1 MNQNFWE
8 GFEKQAISMATFK
21 PALDWGK
28 KALTSVGKFTGAG
41 PVYQGAKSMI
51 GMARKGDFVPGKG
64 PGSFLGRAPA
74 NANVAGAVRG
84 ARQNLASGG
93 KNLARLGAGAA
104 LGVAGTKMLSGSPQ
118 QQPVVQQT
126 YY

>member
-28 KALTSVGKFTGAG
+28 KALTSVGNFTGVG
-41 PVYQGAKSMI
+41 PVVQGARSMRD
-51 GMARKGDFVPGKG
+51 MSRKGTIIPGKG
-64 PGSFLGRAPA
+64 PGSFLGRKPVDV
-74 NANVAGAVRG
+74 NANDAMGA
-84 ARQNLASGG
+84 ARRSMTEGG
-93 KNLARLGAGAA
+93 KNIGRMGVGAGAMY
-104 LGVAGTKMLSGSPQ
+104 LGGKMFGGSPQ